1 MKHSRFYKVSLTI
14 LIIFSLSSCGESI
27 PKEQE
32 LAIEYLKSNLLD
44 PNTYELILAETKQAY
59 RMSDDLK
66 REIRGLNNSL
76 EDYNKLERIK
86 EDVQNLKTI
95 GSFHSST
102 IYEAVIDDVKK
113 LSDMEQALIKYGKNN
128 SLSATLLKQL
138 KSHPQVL
145 QNLYLYDPVYY
156 RNRQKALRDSIDVL
170 EKTSEQ
176 NNVLYHEVYLRYYAV
191 NRLGT
196 RGINE
201 HTYKVYSDYGM
212 EVKGVSERVEEV
224 E

>member
-1 MKHSRFYKVSLTI
+1 MRFLLGTLLTVTLNSSTLKHSRFYKVSLTI

-102 IYEAVIDDVKK
+102 IYESLIDDVMGNSKV
-113 LSDMEQALIKYGKNN
+113 KYCM
-128 SLSATLLKQL
+128 L
-138 KSHPQVL
+138 
-145 QNLYLYDPVYY
+145 
-156 RNRQKALRDSIDVL
+156 
-170 EKTSEQ
+170 
-176 NNVLYHEVYLRYYAV
+176 
-191 NRLGT
+191 
-196 RGINE
+196 
-201 HTYKVYSDYGM
+201 
-212 EVKGVSERVEEV
+212 
-224 E
+224 

>member
-1 MKHSRFYKVSLTI
+1 LKHSRFYKVSLTI

-102 IYEAVIDDVKK
+102 IYESLIDDVMGNSKV
-113 LSDMEQALIKYGKNN
+113 KYCM
-128 SLSATLLKQL
+128 L
-138 KSHPQVL
+138 
-145 QNLYLYDPVYY
+145 
-156 RNRQKALRDSIDVL
+156 
-170 EKTSEQ
+170 
-176 NNVLYHEVYLRYYAV
+176 
-191 NRLGT
+191 
-196 RGINE
+196 
-201 HTYKVYSDYGM
+201 
-212 EVKGVSERVEEV
+212 
-224 E
+224 